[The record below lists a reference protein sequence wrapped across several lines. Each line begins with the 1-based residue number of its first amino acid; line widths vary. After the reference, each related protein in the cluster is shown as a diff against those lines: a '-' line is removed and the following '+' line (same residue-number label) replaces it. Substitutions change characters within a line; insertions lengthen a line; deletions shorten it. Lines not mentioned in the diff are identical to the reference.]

1 MLEWTLKQTIG
12 GRVKKSHS
20 DNDQYVPMD
29 KAQLFA
35 ETVKGKKVLIN
46 NTRHFYEKYE

>member
-1 MLEWTLKQTIG
+1 MLKQTIG

-29 KAQLFA
+29 KAQLFI
-35 ETVKGKKVLIN
+35 ETVKGEKVFNKQYRTFL
-46 NTRHFYEKYE
+46 